1 MLTRLGNFVEFTG
14 FGNGKGHV
22 SFNKLCTWTALQAF
36 VFCLVTKRDPS
47 WALLSFGVVVIGAG
61 FGLKGYLGAI
71 KQNTLNASHTAQTS
85 VSLTGDLAAIAR
97 EVQARRDPKAGID
110 PA

>member
-1 MLTRLGNFVEFTG
+1 MTRLGAFVEFTG
-14 FGNGKGHV
+14 FGNGKGEI

-36 VFCLVTKRDPS
+36 VFCIVTKRDPS
-47 WALLSFGVVVIGAG
+47 WSLLSFGVVVIGAG

-71 KQNTLNASHTAQTS
+71 KQNTLNASHASQTS
-85 VSLTGDLAAIAR
+85 VTLTGDLAAIAK
-97 EVQARRDPKAGID
+97 EVRARRDTDSGIE